1 MLFRRWTL
9 KVPFIDTHVLCYR
22 IMKDKNIASRGK
34 IFLQIIFHNKWGR
47 MFFQFLIYSFA
58 LKIRQ
63 TFSIQKHHEAIK
75 YR

>member
-1 MLFRRWTL
+1 
-9 KVPFIDTHVLCYR
+9 
-22 IMKDKNIASRGK
+22 MKDKNIASRGK
-34 IFLQIIFHNKWGR
+34 IFLQIIFRNKWGR

-63 TFSIQKHHEAIK
+63 TFSIQKHHEAMK

>member
-1 MLFRRWTL
+1 
-9 KVPFIDTHVLCYR
+9 
-22 IMKDKNIASRGK
+22 MKDRNTASRGK
-34 IFLQIIFHNKWGR
+34 IFLQIIFHDKRGR

-75 YR
+75 YK

>member
-1 MLFRRWTL
+1 
-9 KVPFIDTHVLCYR
+9 
-22 IMKDKNIASRGK
+22 MKDRNAASRGK
-34 IFLQIIFHNKWGR
+34 IFLQIIFHNKWGG
-47 MFFQFLIYSFA
+47 MSFQFLIYSFA